1 MNPEQ
6 LESLE
11 VLLVAAVPVAV
22 LWWVWLRMLRR

>member
-22 LWWVWLRMLRR
+22 LWWVWLRMLGR

>member
-6 LESLE
+6 VESLE